1 MLVTALYW
9 WFPVVWWA
17 RHALRDAEEQCCD
30 AWVIWAFP
38 DEARTYTETL
48 LDTVDFLNP
57 SRATELLLASGFG
70 RAHHLTRRLT
80 MIMLGTTPR
89 RLGWASAM
97 GAFALSALLLPLTTS
112 WAQKPGDKVEAHAFA
127 FEVRDDSEAKP
138 DQVSN
143 SQVEVVIATD
153 GDVEQVK
160 AGSLDKAVE
169 LIKQRIDSIAKE
181 SGGSDKHAAQI
192 KVLKQALSDLEKARA
207 TTFSVKVDTPK
218 G

>member
-1 MLVTALYW
+1 M
-9 WFPVVWWA
+9 
-17 RHALRDAEEQCCD
+17 
-30 AWVIWAFP
+30 
-38 DEARTYTETL
+38 
-48 LDTVDFLNP
+48 
-57 SRATELLLASGFG
+57 
-70 RAHHLTRRLT
+70 
-80 MIMLGTTPR
+80 TPR
-89 RLGWASAM
+89 RSPTK
-97 GAFALSALLLPLTTS
+97 F
-112 WAQKPGDKVEAHAFA
+112 
-127 FEVRDDSEAKP
+127 R
-138 DQVSN
+138 N

-207 TTFSVKVDTPK
+207 TTFSVKVDTPR